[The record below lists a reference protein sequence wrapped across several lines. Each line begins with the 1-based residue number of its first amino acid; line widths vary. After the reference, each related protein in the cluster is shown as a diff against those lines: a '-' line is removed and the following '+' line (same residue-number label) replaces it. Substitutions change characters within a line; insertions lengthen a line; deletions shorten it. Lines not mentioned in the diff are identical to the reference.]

1 MTELDAAGPAM
12 AALAE
17 RGECIERA
25 MLREAPRTAC
35 EQAVAAWRSDWAGYR
50 DIRDRAVAA
59 SRMIATFSA
68 DQQGYR
74 AAVSEFAL
82 AQDELARTRSRC
94 GRSHNRAQSAMAQL
108 EHDQLLRQRHAHEIE
123 QGRRARAE
131 LDELLEARLAEAL
144 DWGWSMPAWFTS
156 ALGAGPHR
164 TATPAGGRPPSGCC
178 PTGSPTRCARR
189 TGRSGPGPARRPVR
203 DDASGSPSWT
213 ASWPG
218 CRSTRRADPPATRC
232 DR

>member
-12 AALAE
+12 AALAALAE

-59 SRMIATFSA
+59 SRMIATFGA

-156 ALGAGPHR
+156 ALGAGPPPDGDAGWR
-164 TATPAGGRPPSGCC
+164 ATAVRLLSYRITYAVC
-178 PTGSPTRCARR
+178 SPDRALGAR
-189 TGRSGPGPARRPVR
+189 PGPSACSRRRQWFAELDRELARVPVH
-203 DDASGSPSWT
+203 PS
-213 ASWPG
+213 S
-218 CRSTRRADPPATRC
+218 
-232 DR
+232 